1 MWYTDV
7 RNQNQHWGKLL
18 STGCGCA
25 AICIDT
31 GLEDRVIVAGSFG
44 VYCGTTCRGN
54 AVKNAHKTPCH
65 VLGTLSFQIGFC
77 MLMYGLRHL

>member
-25 AICIDT
+25 AIRIDT

-54 AVKNAHKTPCH
+54 AVKNEHKPSYATI
-65 VLGTLSFQIGFC
+65 LDRQIDAQKHSG
-77 MLMYGLRHL
+77 GI